1 MKKKL
6 VVGLLSLS
14 MALALLVG
22 CGSSYGDRGMA
33 ESNVEETQTVVETAI
48 ESTIE
53 TTEAS
58 TIEETSI
65 VDETIK
71 ESGVIESSETSKE
84 TTTSPATSE
93 VVASTPSS
101 AVASDTNTPISE
113 TPVVKSQVESVAETV
128 QETTSTTTTFSSY
141 SADECVSIIK
151 STLISAGIQW
161 YPDTDLY
168 KEFPE
173 FGLDGGMG
181 WGIDYVDMSDPYS
194 YVQNAIV
201 TFKHNRW
208 EYFYFE
214 ILGVS
219 DGEMELKFYRG

>member
-1 MKKKL
+1 
-6 VVGLLSLS
+6 
-14 MALALLVG
+14 
-22 CGSSYGDRGMA
+22 
-33 ESNVEETQTVVETAI
+33 VET
-48 ESTIE
+48 
-53 TTEAS
+53 
-58 TIEETSI
+58 
-65 VDETIK
+65 
-71 ESGVIESSETSKE
+71 
-84 TTTSPATSE
+84 
-93 VVASTPSS
+93 
-101 AVASDTNTPISE
+101 
-113 TPVVKSQVESVAETV
+113 QVESVVETV
-128 QETTSTTTTFSSY
+128 QETTSTTTTSSSY